1 MAESNKSNKGIPSVV
16 WWTTLIVTVAGVI
29 IDKLFEVIVKSL
41 NKSSFSTLRK
51 LFTADQPDYFPLLY
65 ILIVFAA
72 TLFTVLLYSYLRD
85 RLPSNWIVSGII
97 VGIVLFFIS
106 DLPALF
112 QIGFITK
119 LPSDLI
125 RLMSTAS
132 LGSDIAKG
140 MVLTYTYSKLTKQ

>member
-1 MAESNKSNKGIPSVV
+1 MAESNKSTKGIPSIV

-41 NKSSFSTLRK
+41 NKDSFSALRN

-72 TLFTVLLYSYLRD
+72 MLFTVLLYSYLRD
-85 RLPSNWIVSGII
+85 RLPSSWVISGII
-97 VGIVLFFIS
+97 IGIILFFIS

-119 LPSDLI
+119 LPGDLI
-125 RLMSTAS
+125 RLMSTAA

-140 MVLTYTYSKLTKQ
+140 IVLCYTYSKLTKK